1 MWDRIHETRDIV
13 KKALEVVIKDK
24 TLRSS
29 LEAKVT
35 LTCGGEQYDFLKS
48 AESELA
54 AAFIVSA
61 VEIVKADVNELSV
74 EVTHAEGEK
83 CERCW
88 IYSATVGTNAAHPTL
103 CSRCAS
109 VIESLGLNI

>member
-1 MWDRIHETRDIV
+1 MWDRIHETRDVV
-13 KKALEVVIKDK
+13 KKAIEVEVKSKNI
-24 TLRSS
+24 RSS

-35 LTCGGEQYDFLKS
+35 LKCSGEQYDFLRS

-61 VEIVKADVNELSV
+61 VEIVNEDVSGLDV
-74 EVTHAEGEK
+74 EVTHAEGNK

-88 IYSATVGTNAAHPTL
+88 VFSDTVGQDEEHPTL
-103 CSRCAS
+103 CKRCAG
-109 VIESLGLNI
+109 VIRTMENLL